1 MRNNYDENEDILYS
15 NNRNI
20 IYKLFKY
27 KDYNIISLKIFFI
40 NYSFV
45 KIIKILFLC
54 VFLIYSYNHI
64 DLANNQNLINIPNDS
79 FTIRN
84 GKTYLKIKLV
94 KRYNEYIK
102 ACINNILIDSNQ
114 YIQYNNNISKNPKIS
129 IIMPVYNGEKYI
141 HYSLRSI
148 QNQKMK
154 DIEIILIDDYS
165 NDNTLITIE
174 KYIKEDKRIKLI
186 KNNKQRKILYSKSI
200 ASLNANGKYIIELDQ
215 DDIFIKDDVFDILY
229 SEAEE
234 NNLDL
239 VQIRD
244 FVKDNLFFKRITKIN
259 DLNMH
264 YIFPKP
270 THYKQ
275 QPELKDKMFIENN
288 NYLLWGLLILTNLY
302 KKVIYKIW
310 PIIMNYQIIYNED
323 YIITF
328 MLIILSKHYKYL
340 NDFALIHLIHSKSA
354 TNLNWKN
361 NEFYISILFY
371 ANFIYNYYIKY
382 NPKEIKLLINFI
394 YFYLDNFKIA
404 ANLYPKFFNQI
415 IKYIFSN
422 EYISSTDKTNL
433 ISKLNFNS
441 EIYNFLNDSI
451 YLINE
456 SQIKDFK
463 NVHTSNNIIKS
474 NNSKAPI
481 FSIIIIFIDSK
492 TFEKTIESIQKQNFS
507 DYEIIVIYNLEEKVD
522 VFKKYDNFKI
532 ISNNSKKG
540 LISLY
545 SIGIL
550 TSNGKYIM
558 TLKTGYILSQINTL
572 NDLYEMSKEGN
583 FDIYEFNLL
592 INSKEEFKS
601 DSLTIHKCQHFK
613 INIDLNIFKT
623 NPNFI
628 DIYNDEEL
636 LSNKIIK
643 TNVYKKIIKNYKLN
657 KYNENIYN
665 YFDKIF
671 LFLLLKKDIK
681 FIHHDIYGL
690 IIHIN
695 DYNRIENGNKSKM
708 KDTISY
714 INFLFDNSE
723 NSING
728 KKMVLNEFMNHL
740 SIIVNKFTIVSLA
753 EHMLLNKFL
762 SCVYISRE
770 DKNELKFYY
779 NSLIN

>member
-288 NYLLWGLLILTNLY
+288 NYIQD
-302 KKVIYKIW
+302 
-310 PIIMNYQIIYNED
+310 M
-323 YIITF
+323 
-328 MLIILSKHYKYL
+328 
-340 NDFALIHLIHSKSA
+340 A
-354 TNLNWKN
+354 
-361 NEFYISILFY
+361 
-371 ANFIYNYYIKY
+371 NYY
-382 NPKEIKLLINFI
+382 E
-394 YFYLDNFKIA
+394 
-404 ANLYPKFFNQI
+404 
-415 IKYIFSN
+415 
-422 EYISSTDKTNL
+422 
-433 ISKLNFNS
+433 
-441 EIYNFLNDSI
+441 
-451 YLINE
+451 
-456 SQIKDFK
+456 
-463 NVHTSNNIIKS
+463 
-474 NNSKAPI
+474 
-481 FSIIIIFIDSK
+481 
-492 TFEKTIESIQKQNFS
+492 
-507 DYEIIVIYNLEEKVD
+507 
-522 VFKKYDNFKI
+522 
-532 ISNNSKKG
+532 
-540 LISLY
+540 
-545 SIGIL
+545 
-550 TSNGKYIM
+550 
-558 TLKTGYILSQINTL
+558 
-572 NDLYEMSKEGN
+572 
-583 FDIYEFNLL
+583 
-592 INSKEEFKS
+592 
-601 DSLTIHKCQHFK
+601 
-613 INIDLNIFKT
+613 
-623 NPNFI
+623 
-628 DIYNDEEL
+628 
-636 LSNKIIK
+636 LSN
-643 TNVYKKIIKNYKLN
+643 YL
-657 KYNENIYN
+657 
-665 YFDKIF
+665 
-671 LFLLLKKDIK
+671 
-681 FIHHDIYGL
+681 
-690 IIHIN
+690 
-695 DYNRIENGNKSKM
+695 
-708 KDTISY
+708 
-714 INFLFDNSE
+714 
-723 NSING
+723 
-728 KKMVLNEFMNHL
+728 
-740 SIIVNKFTIVSLA
+740 
-753 EHMLLNKFL
+753 
-762 SCVYISRE
+762 
-770 DKNELKFYY
+770 
-779 NSLIN
+779 

>member
-1 MRNNYDENEDILYS
+1 M
-15 NNRNI
+15 
-20 IYKLFKY
+20 
-27 KDYNIISLKIFFI
+27 
-40 NYSFV
+40 
-45 KIIKILFLC
+45 
-54 VFLIYSYNHI
+54 IYSYNHI
-64 DLANNQNLINIPNDS
+64 DLAHNQNLIIIPNDS

-102 ACINNILIDSNQ
+102 ACINNILIDSNK
-114 YIQYNNNISKNPKIS
+114 YIQYNNISKNPKIS
-129 IIMPVYNGEKYI
+129 IIMPVFNGEKYI

-154 DIEIILIDDYS
+154 DIEIILIDDCS
-165 NDNTLITIE
+165 TDNTLITIE

-186 KNNKQRKILYSKSI
+186 KNNKRRKILYSKSI
-200 ASLNANGKYIIELDQ
+200 ACLNANGKYIIELDQ

-244 FVKDNLFFKRITKIN
+244 FVKDNLFFRRITKIN

-264 YIFPKP
+264 YIFPQP

-275 QPELKDKMFIENN
+275 QPELKDKMFTENN

-302 KKVIYKIW
+302 KKAIYKIW

-371 ANFIYNYYIKY
+371 ANFIYNYYIKF

-404 ANLYPKFFNQI
+404 ANLYPKYFNQI

-422 EYISSTDKTNL
+422 EYLSFTDKNNL

-441 EIYNFLNDSI
+441 EIYNFLNDSF

-456 SQIKDFK
+456 SQIKDIK
-463 NVHTSNNIIKS
+463 NVQISYNIMKS
-474 NNSKAPI
+474 NNSKSPI

-492 TFEKTIESIQKQNFS
+492 TFEKTIESIQKQNFI
-507 DYEIIVIYNLEEKVD
+507 DYEIIVIYNLEEKID

-532 ISNNSKKG
+532 ISNNSKNG

-558 TLKTGYILSQINTL
+558 TLKSGYILSQINTL

-592 INSKEEFKS
+592 INNKEQIKN
-601 DSLTIHKCQHFK
+601 DSLTIHKCKHFKTNIDLKIFK
-613 INIDLNIFKT
+613 INS
-623 NPNFI
+623 NFI
-628 DIYNDEEL
+628 DIYNDEEI

-643 TNVYKKIIKNYKLN
+643 TNFYKKIIKKYKLN
-657 KYNENIYN
+657 KYNETIYN

-671 LFLLLKKDIK
+671 LFLLFKKDIK

-695 DYNRIENGNKSKM
+695 FYLITVKIVLM
-708 KDTISY
+708 
-714 INFLFDNSE
+714 
-723 NSING
+723 G
-728 KKMVLNEFMNHL
+728 KN
-740 SIIVNKFTIVSLA
+740 
-753 EHMLLNKFL
+753 
-762 SCVYISRE
+762 
-770 DKNELKFYY
+770 
-779 NSLIN
+779 